1 MHAHTMTVATQH
13 GQARLTTP
21 PSSSSW
27 NLSLSDADP
36 AAADVSRVRSACAI
50 MLPGIIPCSP
60 ASALSLLL
68 SPGIDRERDVF
79 FSKVPRKTQKTK
91 TSRRTREC
99 FMQPQIAAAPAP
111 VSALH
116 KGWSSALKKAKV
128 VAHYGFVPL
137 VLYLGFQSEGQPG
150 FLQLFLPFA

>member
-1 MHAHTMTVATQH
+1 MMFFFQNFP
-13 GQARLTTP
+13 QNP
-21 PSSSSW
+21 KNK
-27 NLSLSDADP
+27 NLA
-36 AAADVSRVRSACAI
+36 V
-50 MLPGIIPCSP
+50 
-60 ASALSLLL
+60 
-68 SPGIDRERDVF
+68 
-79 FSKVPRKTQKTK
+79 
-91 TSRRTREC
+91 RTREC

>member
-1 MHAHTMTVATQH
+1 MRDHAPRYYPVQ
-13 GQARLTTP
+13 
-21 PSSSSW
+21 
-27 NLSLSDADP
+27 
-36 AAADVSRVRSACAI
+36 
-50 MLPGIIPCSP
+50 PCERP
-60 ASALSLLL
+60 L
-68 SPGIDRERDVF
+68 SPLVAWHQGGASPPEGKDDVF
-79 FSKVPRKTQKTK
+79 FSKLPEKTQKTK